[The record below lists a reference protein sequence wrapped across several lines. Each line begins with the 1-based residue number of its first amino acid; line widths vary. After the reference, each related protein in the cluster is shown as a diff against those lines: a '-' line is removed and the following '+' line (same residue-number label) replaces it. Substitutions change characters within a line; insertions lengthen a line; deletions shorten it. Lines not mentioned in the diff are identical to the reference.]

1 MPRIRIE
8 LPEQF
13 FFTTTIAVRIT
24 DLNYGGHV
32 GNDSILS
39 LIHEA
44 RVQFL
49 RHHGFSE
56 LDLGGAALIMG
67 DVAIEFKT
75 EIFYG
80 DPVRA
85 SVAAGEFS
93 RVGFVL
99 FYKLEKENGEGGMV
113 ALAFAKTGM
122 VCYNY
127 TFKKIVS
134 VPEAVIAKLSV

>member
-1 MPRIRIE
+1 MPRIKIE

-13 FFTTTIAVRIT
+13 PFTTTIAVRIT

-32 GNDSILS
+32 GNDTILS

-49 RHHGFSE
+49 RHHGYSE
-56 LDLGGAALIMG
+56 LDLGGVALIMG
-67 DVAIEFKT
+67 DVAIEFRS

-80 DPVRA
+80 DKLMA
-85 SVAAGEFS
+85 SVAAGAFS
-93 RVGFVL
+93 RAGFEI
-99 FYKLEKENGEGGMV
+99 FYKLEKETDGRMIPV
-113 ALAFAKTGM
+113 AFAKTGM

-127 TFKKIVS
+127 TLKKVVS
-134 VPEAVIAKLSV
+134 VPEGLSTRLGA

>member
-8 LPEQF
+8 LPEHF
-13 FFTTTIAVRIT
+13 PFTAAIAVRIT

-49 RHHGFSE
+49 RHYGYSE
-56 LDLGGAALIMG
+56 LDFGGVALIMS

-80 DPVRA
+80 DALRA

-93 RVGFVL
+93 RAGFTL
-99 FYKLEKENGEGGMV
+99 FYKLEKEGGGGVV
-113 ALAFAKTGM
+113 AVAFAKTGM

-127 TFKKIVS
+127 NLKKVAALPAEVS
-134 VPEAVIAKLSV
+134 VKLNG